1 MGLKVLRAGEVTV
14 LKFESFEKKICVEHC
29 FTARSGGCSDGEFK
43 SLNMGMYTD
52 DKLENVVENYR
63 RVSRDVFCADVTQ
76 CVLSKQVHKTEIAVV
91 SKEDMGNGVTKSQK
105 YEEIDGLVTDE
116 REVVLSTVYADCT
129 PLFFVDPEKKVV
141 GVAHAGWRGTVGK
154 IGSKMVE
161 IMASRYGSDRKDIL
175 VGIGPT
181 IGSCC
186 YTVKEDVASQFKKA
200 FPDCSKILEQLGEGQ
215 YRLNLWEAN
224 KASVMESGVPE
235 SNIELD
241 SHCTSC
247 NEELFYSYRR
257 DQGKTGRMA
266 AMIKLK

>member
-1 MGLKVLRAGEVTV
+1 MKVLESGGITV
-14 LKFESFEKKICVEHC
+14 LKFESFEKQSCVEHC
-29 FTARSGGCSDGEFK
+29 FTTKSGGCSVGEYE
-43 SLNMGMYTD
+43 SLNMGMYTE
-52 DKLENVVENYR
+52 DKPENVVENYR
-63 RVSRDVFCADVTQ
+63 RVSREIFCADVSQ

-91 SKEDMGNGVTKSQK
+91 SKEDVGNGLTKSQK

-129 PLFFVDPEKKVV
+129 PLFFVDSEKKVV

-161 IMASRYGSDRKDIL
+161 TMISRYGSDKEDII

-186 YTVKEDVASQFKKA
+186 YMVREDVALQFKKA
-200 FPDCSKILEQLGEGQ
+200 FPDCTKILEQVEEGK

-241 SHCTSC
+241 NHCTSC

-257 DQGKTGRMA
+257 DKGKTGRMA